1 MRATL
6 ERARDA
12 GINLAFFGANAVY
25 RHIRLEPN
33 SESVPYRQLVNY
45 RIAEDDPM
53 TSVDPQQATAQWR
66 NAPLNQPESALIGV
80 QYFAAGITAPMKL
93 VNTDN
98 WVFNDVDLSNGR
110 SLRKLVAIEAD
121 GLGPPNHEP
130 ENLEVLASSP
140 VIYNNSRY
148 NHAMTY
154 YSADS
159 GAGVFATGTIG
170 WINALDTTAWDDEK
184 VSTVVRGITTNVLQ
198 AFATGPTGVAHPSVG
213 NASLYRTSVQPFNE
227 A

>member
-1 MRATL
+1 
-6 ERARDA
+6 
-12 GINLAFFGANAVY
+12 
-25 RHIRLEPN
+25 
-33 SESVPYRQLVNY
+33 
-45 RIAEDDPM
+45 
-53 TSVDPQQATAQWR
+53 
-66 NAPLNQPESALIGV
+66 
-80 QYFAAGITAPMKL
+80 
-93 VNTDN
+93 
-98 WVFNDVDLSNGR
+98 
-110 SLRKLVAIEAD
+110 
-121 GLGPPNHEP
+121 
-130 ENLEVLASSP
+130 VLASSP

-170 WINALDTTAWDDEK
+170 WINALDVAEWNDEK

-198 AFATGPTGVAHPSVG
+198 AFATGPTGIAHPSVG